1 MAELLGRRDECAAL
15 DRLVAD
21 VLAGGSRVLVLRGEA
36 GVGKSA
42 LLGYL
47 SSRIAGEA
55 GRGGE
60 WRVASAVGVESEMEL
75 AYSGLHQL
83 CAPLLDHLDE
93 LPPPQRD
100 ALATVFGLSTGP
112 APDRFLVGLAALPLA
127 CIIDDAQWLDG
138 ASAQLLGFVARRLLA
153 ERVALVCAARTGIG
167 DDILAGLPALE
178 IGGLSDRDARPLLL
192 RHVHGPIDAAARRRR

>member
-1 MAELLGRRDECAAL
+1 MDELLGRRDECAAL

-21 VLAGGSRVLVLRGEA
+21 VLAGASRVLVLRGEA

-47 SSRIAGEA
+47 SDRVAGEA
-55 GRGGE
+55 GRGGG
-60 WRVASAVGVESEMEL
+60 WRVVSALGVESEMEL
-75 AYSGLHQL
+75 AYSGLQQL

-112 APDRFLVGLAALPLA
+112 APDRFLVGLATLTLVAHAAEQQPRVAVAESADLQRGQAGQHAVP
-127 CIIDDAQWLDG
+127 DAG
-138 ASAQLLGFVARRLLA
+138 ARRTHQRDPLGQQAPGYEPEQLRGGA
-153 ERVALVCAARTGIG
+153 VQPLCVVDE
-167 DDILAGLPALE
+167 AG
-178 IGGLSDRDARPLLL
+178 
-192 RHVHGPIDAAARRRR
+192 

>member
-1 MAELLGRRDECAAL
+1 MAELLGRRDEREAL

-21 VLAGGSRVLVLRGEA
+21 VLAGSSRVLILRGEA

-47 SSRIAGEA
+47 SGRVAGWQA
-55 GRGGE
+55 
-60 WRVASAVGVESEMEL
+60 ASAVGVESEMDL

-100 ALATVFGLSTGP
+100 ALATGGAVRQPTAEPVSTLT
-112 APDRFLVGLAALPLA
+112 AQEAHIARLAA
-127 CIIDDAQWLDG
+127 DG
-138 ASAQLLGFVARRLLA
+138 HTNPEIAAQLFLS
-153 ERVALVCAARTGIG
+153 ARTVEWHLRKIFTKLGIASRRELG
-167 DDILAGLPALE
+167 EALSAG
-178 IGGLSDRDARPLLL
+178 SDSL
-192 RHVHGPIDAAARRRR
+192 RT